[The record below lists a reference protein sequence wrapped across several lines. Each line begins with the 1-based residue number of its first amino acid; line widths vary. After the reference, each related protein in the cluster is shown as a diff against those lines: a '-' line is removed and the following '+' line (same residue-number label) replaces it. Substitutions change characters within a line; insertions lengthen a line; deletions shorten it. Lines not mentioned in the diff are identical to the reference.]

1 MEINGNK
8 LKNRKKSCLYDG
20 NDLLLAM
27 LVTHMRIQALGILET
42 NAALLAW
49 ENGTCQ
55 RVPMYQGLVRQQS
68 LLAWKDL
75 GTLAAL
81 VDFGI
86 LAFKDV
92 QVGGACRG

>member
-1 MEINGNK
+1 
-8 LKNRKKSCLYDG
+8 
-20 NDLLLAM
+20 M

-49 ENGTCQ
+49 KNGTCQ

-75 GTLAAL
+75 GTLTAL

>member
-1 MEINGNK
+1 
-8 LKNRKKSCLYDG
+8 
-20 NDLLLAM
+20 
-27 LVTHMRIQALGILET
+27 MRIQALGILET

-49 ENGTCQ
+49 ENGTGQ
-55 RVPMYQGLVRQQS
+55 RVPMYQGLVGQQS

>member
-1 MEINGNK
+1 MK
-8 LKNRKKSCLYDG
+8 KNRKKKSCLYDG
-20 NDLLLAM
+20 DDLLLAM

-55 RVPMYQGLVRQQS
+55 RVPMYQGLMRQQS